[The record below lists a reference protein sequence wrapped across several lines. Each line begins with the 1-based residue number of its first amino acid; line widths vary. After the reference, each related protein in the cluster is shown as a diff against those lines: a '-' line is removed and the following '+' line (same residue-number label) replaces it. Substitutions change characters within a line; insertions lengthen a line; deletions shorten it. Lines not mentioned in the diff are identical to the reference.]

1 MPRVGHQRSYTSRF
15 TLCDAIQVPPWTM
28 EPAQCSACRCD
39 GQVPSSKVI
48 LLASTPLQTIE
59 IDICRRWVLLAR
71 LRYDRVLVQ
80 QALLG
85 RSSFIL
91 AGIIGEGLRAPFF
104 FLVSVEE
111 RRHIGVDEPTL
122 PGRAS
127 VDLAAQSRARAEHRF
142 SSHHWAFLLPLN

>member
-1 MPRVGHQRSYTSRF
+1 
-15 TLCDAIQVPPWTM
+15 M